1 MSDST
6 IAQGLAI
13 LGLPPLTDTGPLR
26 ERLEELL
33 GPVSSHEGFS
43 GGTAQ
48 AQQGAAVNQGVAADT
63 SNAFVEG
70 LMGDINDLQQRLAV
84 TTNNMATAGN
94 AVEWGNAALGFL
106 AVAACTAVY
115 IVATNP
121 AIGARLLARLKALA
135 NKVMINLV
143 KMRQLVGRIFGALI
157 RQEARPSSS
166 LEAQVVRSRIP
177 LGRADAAVGRAGRKV
192 QGIEDRMAA
201 TGASSPEDAA
211 YYAGQLNRAGR
222 PLNTARQHLDDAQR
236 RVDDAW
242 RSARVPEE
250 GPLPANV
257 ANLERT
263 SHDVSAVRRQ
273 EQALQEH
280 VSKRVAETTDEQW
293 GRMDPEEFLAY
304 YNGRTPPSAFG

>member
-1 MSDST
+1 MSDSM

-26 ERLEELL
+26 ERLAELL

-48 AQQGAAVNQGVAADT
+48 AQQSAAANQGVAADA

-70 LMGDINDLQQRLAV
+70 LMGDIDELQQRLAV
-84 TTNNMATAGN
+84 AMNNMATAGN
-94 AVEWGNAALGFL
+94 AVDWGNAALGFL

-121 AIGARLLARLKALA
+121 AIGARLLARLRALA
-135 NKVMINLV
+135 SKVMLNLD
-143 KMRQLVGRIFGALI
+143 KMRQLVGRIFGGLI
-157 RQEARPSSS
+157 KEEARPSSS
-166 LEAQVVRSRIP
+166 LGAQVVRSRIP
-177 LGRADAAVGRAGRKV
+177 LGRAEEAVGRAGWKV
-192 QGIEDRMAA
+192 QGIEVRMA
-201 TGASSPEDAA
+201 TRGVSSPEDAA

-222 PLNTARQHLDDAQR
+222 PLNGARQHLDDAQR

-242 RSARVPEE
+242 RSTRIPEE
-250 GPLPANV
+250 GPLPPDV
-257 ANLERT
+257 ANLLRT
-263 SHDVSAVRRQ
+263 RADVSAVRQQ

-280 VSKRVAETTDEQW
+280 VSRRVAETTEEQW